1 MTTKS
6 DPFPLLNVLV
16 TRNFTDAQLD
26 KLRAVSPRFRVQQRP
41 VGGGWDKAV
50 GDVLDQDVDILY
62 TTNARFAMA
71 QVPRL
76 RWVQLHSA
84 GVEHIVGSELWQ
96 SDIPITNVSG
106 IHAVPI
112 AEYVWAQILAF
123 AHRLPTML
131 RLQARGEWAHDRWD
145 NFAPRDI
152 RGQTIGL
159 VGYGAIGRE
168 VGRLAQAFGMRVLA
182 TKRAAGEGL
191 YRGWR
196 MPGVG
201 DNDGS
206 IPERYYAPDELRDM
220 LAVSDYV
227 VVSAPLTPATRHLI
241 GAAELAAMQPSAF
254 LVNIARGGLID
265 QDALIAALRSGKIAG
280 AALDVFAPE
289 PLPADSPLW
298 GLANVVI
305 SPHVSGFTLHYDDWA
320 TDLFAENMRRFLA
333 DQPLINLVDRREGY

>member
-16 TRNFTDAQLD
+16 TMNFTDAQLD
-26 KLRAVSPRFRVQQRP
+26 KLRAVSPRFHVEQRP
-41 VGGGWDKAV
+41 RGWDKAV
-50 GDVLDQDVDILY
+50 GEVLDPNVDILY
-62 TTNARFAMA
+62 AANASFSLA
-71 QVPRL
+71 QVPQL

-84 GVEHIVGSELWQ
+84 GVEHIANSELWR

-123 AHRLPTML
+123 AHRLPAML
-131 RLQARGEWAHDRWD
+131 RFQEKGEWAHGRWE
-145 NFAPRDI
+145 NFAPRDL

-168 VGRLAQAFGMRVLA
+168 VARLAQAFGMRVLA
-182 TKRAAGEGL
+182 TKRSARDQL

-206 IPERYYAPDELRDM
+206 IPERYYAPEEIPEM
-220 LAVSDYV
+220 LSVSDYIV
-227 VVSAPLTPATRHLI
+227 ISAPLTPATRHLI
-241 GAAELAAMQPSAF
+241 GAAELAVMKPSAF

-265 QDALIAALRSGKIAG
+265 QQALIEALRAGRLAG
-280 AALDVFAPE
+280 AGLDVFDPE

-298 GLANVVI
+298 AMDNVVI
-305 SPHVSGFTLHYDDWA
+305 SPHVSGFNLHYDDWA
-320 TDLFAENMRRFLA
+320 TDLFAENLRRFLA
-333 DQPLINLVDRREGY
+333 DEPLINLIDRREGY

>member
-6 DPFPLLNVLV
+6 DPFPLINVLV
-16 TRNFTDAQLD
+16 TMPFTDAQLD
-26 KLRAVSPRFRVQQRP
+26 KLRAVSPRFRVERQPGAWEKP
-41 VGGGWDKAV
+41 VND
-50 GDVLDQDVDILY
+50 LLNPDVDILY
-62 TTNARFAMA
+62 TSNARFSLS
-71 QVPRL
+71 QVPHL

-84 GVEHIVGSELWQ
+84 GIEHIIDSELWR

-112 AEYVWAQILAF
+112 AQYVWAQILAF
-123 AHRLPTML
+123 AHRVPTML
-131 RLQARGEWAHDRWD
+131 RFQEKHEWAHNRWD

-152 RGQTIGL
+152 RGQTIAL

-168 VGRLAQAFGMRVLA
+168 VARLAQAFGMRVLA
-182 TKRAAGEGL
+182 TKRAVGDQL

-206 IPERYYAPDELRDM
+206 IPERTYPPDALHDM
-220 LAVSDYV
+220 LAAADYI
-227 VVSAPLTPATRHLI
+227 VVSAPLTPSTRHLI
-241 GAAELAAMQPSAF
+241 GAAELAVMKPTAF

-265 QDALIAALRSGKIAG
+265 QAALIEALQNGKIAG
-280 AALDVFAPE
+280 AGLDVFDPE

-298 GLANVVI
+298 DMETVVI

-320 TDLFAENMRRFLA
+320 TDLFAENLRRFLA
-333 DQPLINLVDRREGY
+333 DEPLINLVDRQAGY

>member
-16 TRNFTDAQLD
+16 AMPFTDAQLD
-26 KLRAVSPRFRVQQRP
+26 KLRAVSPRFHVERRP
-41 VGGGWDKAV
+41 GTWEKPVADL
-50 GDVLDQDVDILY
+50 LDPNVDILY
-62 TTNARFAMA
+62 TSNARFSLS
-71 QVPRL
+71 QVPHL

-84 GVEHIVGSELWQ
+84 GIEHIVDSELWR
-96 SDIPITNVSG
+96 SDIPVTNVSG

-112 AEYVWAQILAF
+112 AQYVWAQILAF
-123 AHRLPTML
+123 AHRVPTML
-131 RLQARGEWAHDRWD
+131 RFQEKHEWAHNRWD

-152 RGQTIGL
+152 RGQTIAL

-168 VGRLAQAFGMRVLA
+168 VARLAQAFGTRVLA
-182 TKRAAGEGL
+182 TKRAVGDQL

-206 IPERYYAPDELRDM
+206 VPERYYPPEALHEM
-220 LAVSDYV
+220 LAAADYV
-227 VVSAPLTPATRHLI
+227 VVSAPLTPSTRHLI
-241 GAAELAAMQPSAF
+241 GAAELAAMKPSAF

-265 QDALIAALRSGKIAG
+265 QAALIEALRNGKIAG
-280 AALDVFAPE
+280 AGLDVFDPE

-298 GLANVVI
+298 GMENVVI

-320 TDLFAENMRRFLA
+320 TDLFAENLRRFLA
-333 DQPLINLVDRREGY
+333 DEPLINLVDRREGY

>member
-6 DPFPLLNVLV
+6 DPFPLINVLV
-16 TRNFTDAQLD
+16 TMSFTDAQLD
-26 KLRAVSPRFRVQQRP
+26 KLRAVSPRFRVERRP
-41 VGGGWDKAV
+41 VGWVNAV
-50 GDVLDQDVDILY
+50 GDVLDPNVDILY
-62 TTNARFAMA
+62 AANARFSLA
-71 QVPRL
+71 QVPQL

-84 GVEHIVGSELWQ
+84 GVEHIADTELWR

-123 AHRLPTML
+123 AHHVGAML
-131 RLQARGEWAHDRWD
+131 RFQEQGEWARNRWN

-168 VGRLAQAFGMRVLA
+168 VARLAQAFGMRVLA
-182 TKRAAGEGL
+182 TKRAAGDQL

-206 IPERYYAPDELRDM
+206 IPARYYGPDELREM

-227 VVSAPLTPATRHLI
+227 VVSAPLTPATRRLI
-241 GAAELAAMQPSAF
+241 GAAELATMKPSAF

-265 QDALIAALRSGKIAG
+265 QAALIEALQSGRLAG
-280 AALDVFAPE
+280 AGLDVFDPE

-298 GLANVVI
+298 RMDNVVI

-333 DQPLINLVDRREGY
+333 DEPLINLVDRREGY